1 MQQLKKDYKHMKKII
16 YLFLITAFL
25 SSCSD
30 DYVDIL
36 PFGSTIPENT
46 DDLAMMLNVT
56 NDINSGG
63 GNYGNQADDVVFPAD
78 RIPFINESQLSSYT
92 WTDFMYKENESDS
105 DWADQYKAISRANY
119 VISNINAFEVADEY
133 NVDNTKGRAHFI
145 RANALFYLVNGY
157 AKHYNASN
165 ASTDLGVPLPLELD
179 INVLVPRSTVQ
190 ETYDLIISD
199 LETALPLLPDVS
211 TIRTWASKQSVYAL
225 LGRVYLYQ
233 EKYELSVQ
241 NSKAAL
247 DLGNTLSDYNSFS
260 LYDPTNPAKGI
271 AGYDSNKMSNEEN
284 IYVNEGY
291 RNSLFLS
298 DELVA
303 EFNQVNDLR
312 FRYFISKTDQSGT
325 VQSNYIPVNADRTT
339 WSGIRMPEIYLNY
352 CEALMKQASPNSIE
366 AIAYLN
372 KFREK
377 RYDVATYAA
386 FTHADDE
393 STLAEIMLE
402 RRRELRLTAWRWF
415 DMKRLGLSHTRI
427 VNGKTYTINASSA
440 NYVWAIPLNVI
451 AINPLEQNERGL

>member
-1 MQQLKKDYKHMKKII
+1 MEKMKKFI

-63 GNYGNQADDVVFPAD
+63 GNFGNQADDVVIPAD
-78 RIPFINESQLSSYT
+78 RIPFSNESALSSYT
-92 WTDFMYKENESDS
+92 WADFMYKENEGDT
-105 DWADQYKAISRANY
+105 DWGDQYKAISRANY
-119 VISNINAFEVADEY
+119 VISNIDEFEVADEFD
-133 NVDNTKGRAHFI
+133 VDNTKGRAHFI
-145 RANALFYLVNGY
+145 RAYALFYLVNGY
-157 AKHYNASN
+157 AKHYNAST

-199 LETALPLLPDVS
+199 LETALPLLPNVS
-211 TIRTWASKQSVYAL
+211 TTRTWASKQSAYAL

-233 EKYELSVQ
+233 EKYELSAQ

-247 DLGNTLSDYNSFS
+247 DLGNTLSDYNSFF
-260 LYDPTNPAKGI
+260 LYDPTNAARGLG
-271 AGYDSNKMSNEEN
+271 GYDSNKISNEEN
-284 IYVNEGY
+284 TYVNEKGWY
-291 RNSLFLS
+291 RTSLFLS

-303 EFNQVNDLR
+303 VFDQANDLR
-312 FRYFISKTDQSGT
+312 FRYFISDVDQTGAT
-325 VQSNYIPVNADRTT
+325 QPNYIPVNAGRTP

-352 CEALMKQASPNSIE
+352 CEALMKQASPNSTD
-366 AIAYLN
+366 AVAYLN
-372 KFREK
+372 MLRAK
-377 RYDVATYAA
+377 RYDAATYVDYAHVDNA
-386 FTHADDE
+386 

-415 DMKRLGLSHTRI
+415 DMKRLGLSHSRT
-427 VNGKTYTINASSA
+427 VNGQTYTINASSA